1 MAYNSQYGP
10 DAMMP
15 PWPPPPPGGGV
26 LGMGSYVDYGTTTQ
40 AGVTGAVNQAMSSFT
55 GLPDTVKLGLVGLGV
70 YLVAFKTKFG
80 RGVKNK
86 VVRIFK

>member
-1 MAYNSQYGP
+1 MAYNSKYGP

-15 PWPPPPPGGGV
+15 PWMPPPGGGV
-26 LGMGSYVDYGTTTQ
+26 FGMGSYMDYGTTAQ

-55 GLPDTVKLGLVGLGV
+55 GLPDAIKFGMVGLGT
-70 YLVAFKTKFG
+70 YLVLFRTKFG